1 MFSDCYKHGKQSFNH
16 GEANLIRKYGQQ
28 YESAYVE
35 RCLKRLQH
43 WGFNTLGGWSID
55 DFSGIPESLRI
66 PYTLNLN
73 VTWKLPRPW
82 INKKMMDVYDPRW
95 EQQLEA
101 EFAAYSKRVKDD
113 PWLIGA
119 FVNNE
124 LHWEQPKAFAKSLL
138 SMEMAVPGK
147 QRYIECLREELQ
159 TINIYM
165 DSVLADPKCLG
176 AHWFMMADEATAG
189 FNGNESYNSGFL
201 SVADQPYYEFLEQVI
216 AYNNG
221 LYSRF

>member
-1 MFSDCYKHGKQSFNH
+1 
-16 GEANLIRKYGQQ
+16 
-28 YESAYVE
+28 
-35 RCLKRLQH
+35 
-43 WGFNTLGGWSID
+43 
-55 DFSGIPESLRI
+55 
-66 PYTLNLN
+66 
-73 VTWKLPRPW
+73 
-82 INKKMMDVYDPRW
+82 
-95 EQQLEA
+95 
-101 EFAAYSKRVKDD
+101 
-113 PWLIGA
+113 
-119 FVNNE
+119 
-124 LHWEQPKAFAKSLL
+124 
-138 SMEMAVPGK
+138 MEMAVPGK